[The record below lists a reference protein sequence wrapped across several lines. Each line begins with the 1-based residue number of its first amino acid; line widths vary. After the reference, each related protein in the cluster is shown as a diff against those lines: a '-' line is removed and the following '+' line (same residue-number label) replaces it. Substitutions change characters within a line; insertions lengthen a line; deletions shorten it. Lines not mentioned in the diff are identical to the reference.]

1 MTQERFGG
9 SSVVRRWQL
18 ADSLKGLREKA
29 ALTQEQAVTE
39 LKKGTGRWSAAK
51 LSRIETRVHR
61 VKPREAEQLLDAYG
75 VTDAELRDSLVRLS
89 AMSSERGWW
98 VGFDDELPKAVKPLL
113 SIESGLVGLRDFQPQ
128 LLHGLL
134 QTPDY
139 ARALMN
145 AVSPGACRPEELERR
160 VAARMIRQHVL
171 LKEPQP
177 RAHFIIDQAVLE
189 RVIGTPEIMRGQ
201 LRKLLD
207 TADYPNVTLQILPR
221 EAGGSPGLEGP
232 FAILTLPDPI
242 PDIGYTEGPAGM
254 VYVEDRDRV
263 RAWTLRFGI
272 LAELALPCDDSLDVI
287 TAAMNLLE

>member
-1 MTQERFGG
+1 MTQGQFGG
-9 SSVVRRWQL
+9 ASVVRRWQL

-29 ALTQEQAVTE
+29 GFTQEQAVAE
-39 LKKGTGRWSAAK
+39 LKKGAGRWSAAK

-75 VTDAELRDSLVRLS
+75 VTDVELRDSLTQLS
-89 AMSSERGWW
+89 ATASEQGWW
-98 VGFDDELPKAVKPLL
+98 VGFDNELPKAVKPLL
-113 SIESGLVGLRDFQPQ
+113 SIESGLVALRDFQPQ
-128 LLHGLL
+128 LMHGLL

-145 AVSPGACRPEELERR
+145 AVSPGTCHPEELERR
-160 VAARMIRQHVL
+160 VTARMIRQHVL
-171 LKEPQP
+171 LKEPRP
-177 RAHFIIDQAVLE
+177 SVHFVIDQAVLE
-189 RVIGTPEIMRGQ
+189 RVIGDPQVMRGQ

-207 TADYPNVTLQILPR
+207 VSEEPNVTIQVLPR
-221 EAGGSPGLEGP
+221 DAGGSPGLEGP

-272 LAELALPCDDSLDVI
+272 LTELALSCGDSVDVV
-287 TAAMNLLE
+287 AATMESFE